1 MSSIGI
7 LVSSTFG
14 VEPTGKH
21 NDGCFIAIYNVSAF
35 RELETFK
42 AEVTEFA
49 EYLKATQPAQGV
61 AEVLYP
67 GEIEHRRRQERLA
80 NGIYVED
87 ATWDKLKGLADKY
100 GVMDRCDFSG

>member
-1 MSSIGI
+1 MTG
-7 LVSSTFG
+7 LGFG

-49 EYLKATQPAQGV
+49 EYLKATAPAQGV
-61 AEVLYP
+61 EEVLYP
-67 GEIEHRRRQERLA
+67 GEIEHKRRMERLA
-80 NGIYVED
+80 GGVYVED
-87 ATWDKLKGLADKY
+87 ATWGKLKDLADKY
-100 GVMDRCDFSG
+100 GVTGKCDFSE